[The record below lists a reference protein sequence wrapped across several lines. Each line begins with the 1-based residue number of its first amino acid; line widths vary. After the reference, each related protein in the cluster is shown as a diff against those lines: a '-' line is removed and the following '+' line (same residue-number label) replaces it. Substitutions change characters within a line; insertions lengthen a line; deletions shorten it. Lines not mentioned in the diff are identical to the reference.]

1 MRSRERGPRNR
12 PTARHRSLGSISARS
27 ARTEPLGWRF
37 SRLLGTSIFIPIM
50 QMIMQM
56 SRLRRKQFIVSHE
69 MNKQMARNSIEIKFI
84 LKKQTKVNDRDNRK
98 EEAQTDFQILAPV

>member
-1 MRSRERGPRNR
+1 
-12 PTARHRSLGSISARS
+12 
-27 ARTEPLGWRF
+27 
-37 SRLLGTSIFIPIM
+37 
-50 QMIMQM
+50 MQM